1 MAVRKLTKLV
11 QHHPQFHSKLEEML
25 QDLYST
31 LEPEVSAV
39 IRKEENEDS
48 CPIFKLSNDEL
59 KLVFGYAGE
68 NQYGFVACASDR
80 FIQVYLDTFGGERLT
95 SIESAAVSAS
105 RAQLCLGT
113 EMLNGNTHAS
123 IATKLFQAS
132 AKNGQLEVLKWGQG
146 SGYELNLCWRRA
158 TLQMHGH
165 LEVVKYLRKLGI
177 PWDQWTCTN
186 AAGGGHLKSLK
197 CRRSNQCPWDE
208 ETCFEA
214 AWKGHLHYFK
224 LYGSVMTL
232 VQGVFRVYRTY
243 RVGTSFIYLTKHFLQ
258 TLDLII
264 FNLYC
269 II

>member
-1 MAVRKLTKLV
+1 M
-11 QHHPQFHSKLEEML
+11 
-25 QDLYST
+25 
-31 LEPEVSAV
+31 
-39 IRKEENEDS
+39 
-48 CPIFKLSNDEL
+48 
-59 KLVFGYAGE
+59 
-68 NQYGFVACASDR
+68 QYGFVACVSDR
-80 FIQVYLDTFGGERLT
+80 FHQAYLETFENEILT
-95 SIESAAVSAS
+95 SIKNAVVSVS
-105 RAQLCLGT
+105 CAQLCLDT
-113 EMLNGNTHAS
+113 ERPDCNTRAKLLFETAARNG
-123 IATKLFQAS
+123 K
-132 AKNGQLEVLKWGQG
+132 LEVLQWGQG

-214 AWKGHLHYFK
+214 AWKGHLHYFE

>member
-1 MAVRKLTKLV
+1 LRLASIFDLVCCTIEQISLKFEDVRT
-11 QHHPQFHSKLEEML
+11 
-25 QDLYST
+25 
-31 LEPEVSAV
+31 
-39 IRKEENEDS
+39 
-48 CPIFKLSNDEL
+48 
-59 KLVFGYAGE
+59 
-68 NQYGFVACASDR
+68 
-80 FIQVYLDTFGGERLT
+80 
-95 SIESAAVSAS
+95 AAVFKV
-105 RAQLCLGT
+105 L
-113 EMLNGNTHAS
+113 
-123 IATKLFQAS
+123 IADAAL
-132 AKNGQLEVLKWGQG
+132 
-146 SGYELNLCWRRA
+146 Y
-158 TLQMHGH
+158 GH

-214 AWKGHLHYFK
+214 AWKGHLHYFE